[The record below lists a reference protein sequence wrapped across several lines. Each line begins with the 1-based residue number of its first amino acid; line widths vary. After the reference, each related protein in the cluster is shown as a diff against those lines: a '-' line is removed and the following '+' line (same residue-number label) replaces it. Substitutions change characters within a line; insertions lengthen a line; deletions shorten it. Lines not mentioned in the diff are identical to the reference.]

1 MGLPW
6 VTTTETE
13 PVPDVVMCFWI
24 CRVLLE
30 NLGPDLGIAAKDS
43 YAHTGWNAEWN
54 LFKTI
59 ETHDFSKSKSTLFS
73 VRLPLL
79 PFPTI
84 LKLRIS
90 TRALQDGRR
99 WQSRSHRVYGGA

>member
-6 VTTTETE
+6 VTTETE

-30 NLGPDLGIAAKDS
+30 KPRADLGIAAKDS

-54 LFKTI
+54 LFKI
-59 ETHDFSKSKSTLFS
+59 METHDFFKSKSNFS
-73 VRLPLL
+73 VLDYLFC
-79 PFPTI
+79 PFQPF
-84 LKLRIS
+84 
-90 TRALQDGRR
+90 
-99 WQSRSHRVYGGA
+99 